1 MIFTTRDLGV
11 GGDLNIAKKL
21 EMQPLTEV
29 QMREFFRKY
38 IPEQGEQML
47 RQLGNPSGSQ
57 SPTEGNPPSG
67 LSHRLQEF
75 GQTPLLLWMLCSLFK
90 ETGKVLP
97 NLGLVLRK
105 FTQLYDRQLKQDAT
119 VTAESRQWWPRLLQS
134 LAFEMSQG
142 QSPKELRVAIP
153 RPEVEEFLTKFLQGK
168 VAHPDNCAL
177 SWLKD
182 LLDHHLIQLGAGE
195 QIEFQHQ
202 LIQEYYTAESLLK
215 QLPQLS
221 DDSLKREYLNY
232 LKWTEPLALMLELV
246 DNEAQAERVVRL
258 ALEVD
263 LRLGARLAGAV
274 KLDFQEETIALVARR
289 REIPQKVKIELLG
302 ITLSDKAIP
311 ALLEALKNE
320 YYSVRLRAA
329 DALGKIGNEA
339 AVTALLEALKDER
352 DFVRSSAADALG
364 KIGNEAAVTALREA
378 LKDEGDFVLRW
389 SAADALRKIGN
400 EAAVTARREA
410 LKDEGDFVLRWSAA
424 DALGKIG
431 NEAAVTVLLEALK
444 DERDFVCS
452 SAADALGKIASFEL
466 IPRLSELILT
476 TENADIF
483 NTIAAIQER
492 CKYYNHTLIS
502 PEIISI
508 PPMYILHLS
517 DLHFGTADNA
527 HNWYSQLAEDLHE
540 LNCPRLGVIILS
552 GDIANKSTPEE
563 YKAAHLFLDNLRQE
577 FQLQPQQI
585 VIVPGNH
592 DLNWGLAEEAYRLE
606 RRKSYQGELQEGCFI
621 DKGDIIE
628 VRDEAQYQQR
638 FAHFRDFYQA
648 IKGEPYPLEYE
659 QQGILHHFP
668 EQNLLI
674 LGLNSAWQL
683 DHHYKSRASIHPA
696 ALSTALTQIRQNPAY
711 SSCLKIVVWH
721 HPFNSA
727 FEDRITDHGFME
739 QLAKANFRFALH
751 GHIHKA
757 ENSLYRYDLS
767 TAGRKL
773 DIVCAGTFGAPIR
786 DWVPGYPLQYNLL
799 KLEGNKLTVITRRR
813 EELNGAWKPDARW
826 LQGAGQNPLPYYE
839 IPLFT
844 E

>member
-289 REIPQKVKIELLG
+289 REIPLKVKIELLG

-311 ALLEALKNE
+311 ALLEALKDE
-320 YYSVRLRAA
+320 DSSVRWSAA
-329 DALGKIGNEA
+329 YALENIGNEA
-339 AVTALLEALKDER
+339 AVTALLEAWKDE
-352 DFVRSSAADALG
+352 DSSVRWSAAYALEN
-364 KIGNEAAVTALREA
+364 IGNEAAVTALLEA
-378 LKDEGDFVLRW
+378 WKDEDYFVRW
-389 SAADALRKIGN
+389 SAADALENIGN
-400 EAAVTARREA
+400 EAAVTALLEA
-410 LKDEGDFVLRWSAA
+410 WKDEDYSVRWSAADALENIGNEAAVTALLEAWKDEDYSVRWSAA
-424 DALGKIG
+424 DALGNIG
-431 NEAAVTVLLEALK
+431 NEAAVT
-444 DERDFVCS
+444 
-452 SAADALGKIASFEL
+452 
-466 IPRLSELILT
+466 
-476 TENADIF
+476 
-483 NTIAAIQER
+483 
-492 CKYYNHTLIS
+492 
-502 PEIISI
+502 
-508 PPMYILHLS
+508 
-517 DLHFGTADNA
+517 
-527 HNWYSQLAEDLHE
+527 
-540 LNCPRLGVIILS
+540 
-552 GDIANKSTPEE
+552 
-563 YKAAHLFLDNLRQE
+563 
-577 FQLQPQQI
+577 
-585 VIVPGNH
+585 
-592 DLNWGLAEEAYRLE
+592 
-606 RRKSYQGELQEGCFI
+606 
-621 DKGDIIE
+621 
-628 VRDEAQYQQR
+628 
-638 FAHFRDFYQA
+638 
-648 IKGEPYPLEYE
+648 
-659 QQGILHHFP
+659 
-668 EQNLLI
+668 
-674 LGLNSAWQL
+674 
-683 DHHYKSRASIHPA
+683 
-696 ALSTALTQIRQNPAY
+696 
-711 SSCLKIVVWH
+711 
-721 HPFNSA
+721 
-727 FEDRITDHGFME
+727 
-739 QLAKANFRFALH
+739 
-751 GHIHKA
+751 
-757 ENSLYRYDLS
+757 
-767 TAGRKL
+767 AG
-773 DIVCAGTFGAPIR
+773 
-786 DWVPGYPLQYNLL
+786 
-799 KLEGNKLTVITRRR
+799 
-813 EELNGAWKPDARW
+813 
-826 LQGAGQNPLPYYE
+826 
-839 IPLFT
+839 
-844 E
+844 